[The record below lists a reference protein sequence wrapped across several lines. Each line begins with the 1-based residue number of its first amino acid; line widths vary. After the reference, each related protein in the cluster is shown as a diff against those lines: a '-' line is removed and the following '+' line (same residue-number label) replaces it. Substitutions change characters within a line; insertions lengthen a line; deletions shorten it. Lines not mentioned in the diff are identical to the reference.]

1 MCVNVRAPCM
11 LLLVP
16 ILSSTPT
23 PPPEPGKEH
32 TQLPHMPRL
41 LACAVPRAQWQ
52 GYREKPGAFDSS
64 RLGFQRERNCAR
76 GGSNYCR
83 TKVRLL
89 CAHGS
94 RAVAFFGPL
103 EHTAVAV
110 GLADP
115 GAAPLAEPTGGAVA
129 VQRRW
134 PGVYIFWGFVAP
146 AFVWRSKKRMY
157 VTSFP
162 YPWVPGLVWHR
173 CWFWGATAREGRRR
187 FPLLVGTQSNS
198 PFRIRARWFP

>member
-1 MCVNVRAPCM
+1 M

-76 GGSNYCR
+76 GGSIYCR

-89 CAHGS
+89 CAHSS

-115 GAAPLAEPTGGAVA
+115 GAASLAEPTGGAVA

-134 PGVYIFWGFVAP
+134 PGVYSLGICCACF
-146 AFVWRSKKRMY
+146 RSAKQKTY
-157 VTSFP
+157 VRDIIS
-162 YPWVPGLVWHR
+162 VPLGPCGLVWHR
-173 CWFWGATAREGRRR
+173 CWFWGATAAAREGRRR